1 MDSVQDNLQN
11 ADGSKKEEGMVNNQE
26 TSKKVDSMDE
36 SIVEQ
41 SMISE
46 HDSEENEVIV
56 SSDEEIKSTEPAFK
70 EKADKENKVDDS
82 TADNSEKQTESEDTI
97 EGDALVGESNKK
109 ETEMVISDEDLEK
122 EDDTEEVHSDDDE
135 HDEHEHHELEMPDY
149 AEYTPDALVADA
161 EKLLKNEPV
170 QKLKAHFEAIRKN
183 VLKQLNEERQKKLEE
198 FLENGGVEM
207 DFQYIQ
213 PVREKFRSIYSDYKS
228 KRQKH
233 YRELQANLEAN
244 LKTKLNLIEQIKELV
259 NKDES
264 IGDTFKEFNA
274 IQQEWRNTGPV
285 PRQESNDLWRTYHH
299 HVENFYE
306 YIKINKELRD
316 LDFKKN
322 LDAKEDLIRKAEA
335 LLEKENI
342 RDAFKELQTYHK
354 KWKNIGPVDREHR
367 EPMWERFSD
376 ITKKLHDKREAHYAN
391 MREKAAELIE
401 EKRKLIGKIK
411 EIDYSG
417 INSHNKWQQ
426 AIRAIESI
434 REEFRKL
441 GRINHPENDTI
452 WDEFRALLRD
462 FNHNKNQYYKNLK
475 KDHQDN
481 LVKKRELVNIAES
494 LKDSEDW
501 RNTTNELKRIQAKWK
516 TIGHVPKSESDK
528 IWKEFRSACNHFFD
542 RLTEHN
548 KNQDSKLEG
557 NFTSKNELLEKLK
570 AYDPPKDNQKKGVQ
584 ELKEIINSWKEIGPV
599 PRSKSQIERDF
610 NKVLDDKFKAID
622 LDRKESQRIRFE
634 NKMEAM
640 TDGAG
645 SGDDRQLRYER
656 DTIRKQI
663 DEASKELNQLET
675 NMSFFS
681 GNPKS
686 PLLKEA
692 TKNIENQKQQIELLK
707 EKMKMIT
714 VKIREVNKA
723 EEEAG
728 DKSEKEGE

>member
-1 MDSVQDNLQN
+1 MDSAQDNLQN
-11 ADGSKKEEGMVNNQE
+11 ADGSKKEEKLENNGHTAN
-26 TSKKVDSMDE
+26 TSTSESNEE
-36 SIVEQ
+36 SIVEE

-46 HDSEENEVIV
+46 DDKQDADVVV
-56 SSDEEIKSTEPAFK
+56 SSDEEIKSTEPAFE
-70 EKADKENKVDDS
+70 EKRDKQNVLS
-82 TADNSEKQTESEDTI
+82 APTEHRGAEGDTTI
-97 EGDALVGESNKK
+97 EGEALVGESVKA
-109 ETEMVISDEDLEK
+109 ETEMIISDEDLEK
-122 EDDTEEVHSDDDE
+122 EDDIEEVHSDDDE
-135 HDEHEHHELEMPDY
+135 HDEHEHHELELPDY
-149 AEYTPDALVADA
+149 AEYTPEAMVADA
-161 EKLLKNEPV
+161 EKLLKNESI

-198 FLENGGVEM
+198 FLEGGGVEM

-213 PVREKFRSIYSDYKS
+213 PIREKFRNIYAEYKS
-228 KRQKH
+228 KRQRH
-233 YRELQANLEAN
+233 YRDLQDTLEAN
-244 LKTKLNLIEQIKELV
+244 LKTKLSLIEQIKELV

-264 IGDTFKEFNA
+264 IGDTFKDFNA

-322 LDAKEDLIRKAEA
+322 LDAKEDLIKKAEA
-335 LLEKENI
+335 LLEKDSI
-342 RDAFKELQTYHK
+342 KDAFKELQDYHK

-376 ITKKLHDKREAHYAN
+376 ITKKLHDKREEHYSLL
-391 MREKAAELIE
+391 REKASELIE
-401 EKRKLIGKIK
+401 EKKKLVTKLK
-411 EIDYSG
+411 ELDFSG

-426 AIRAIESI
+426 SIKIVEGI
-434 REEFRKL
+434 REDFRKL
-441 GRINHPENDTI
+441 GRINHPENDVI
-452 WDEFRALLRD
+452 WDEFRGLLRD

-475 KDHQDN
+475 KEHHDN
-481 LVKKRELVNIAES
+481 LLKKRELVNIAES

-501 RNTTNELKRIQAKWK
+501 RNTTNELKRIQAQWK

-542 RLTEHN
+542 RLTAHN
-548 KNQDSKLEG
+548 KNQDNKLEG
-557 NFTSKNELLEKLK
+557 NFTSKKALLARLDE
-570 AYDPPKDNQKKGVQ
+570 YNPPKDNQKKGVQ
-584 ELKEIINSWKEIGPV
+584 DLKDIINQWKGLGQV
-599 PRSKSQIERDF
+599 PRSKNQIERDF
-610 NKVLDDKFKAID
+610 NNLLDQKFKAID
-622 LDRKESQRIRFE
+622 LDRKEAQRIRFE
-634 NKMEAM
+634 NKIDSM

-656 DTIRKQI
+656 DAIRKQI
-663 DEASKELNQLET
+663 DEAEKELNQLET

-692 TKNIENQKQQIELLK
+692 AKNIENQKQHIEMLK
-707 EKMKMIT
+707 EKMKMIN

-723 EEEAG
+723 EEG
-728 DKSEKEGE
+728 DSDEGK

>member
-11 ADGSKKEEGMVNNQE
+11 ADGSKKEEIKDE
-26 TSKKVDSMDE
+26 TQGVQNTPVKDSEED
-36 SIVEQ
+36 SIVEE

-46 HDSEENEVIV
+46 HDNAETEILI
-56 SSDEEIKSTEPAFK
+56 SSDEEIASTEPQFQEKPDKVNALKDSEEKDVK
-70 EKADKENKVDDS
+70 EP
-82 TADNSEKQTESEDTI
+82 ESSI
-97 EGDALVGESNKK
+97 EGEALIGESNKK
-109 ETEMVISDEDLEK
+109 ETTMIISDEDLEK
-122 EDDTEEVHSDDDE
+122 EDDIEEVHSDDDD
-135 HDEHEHHELEMPDY
+135 HDEHEHHELELPDY
-149 AEYTPDALVADA
+149 SESTVEAMVADA

-183 VLKQLNEERQKKLEE
+183 VLKSLNEERQKKLEE
-198 FLENGGVEM
+198 FLEGGGVEM

-213 PVREKFRSIYSDYKS
+213 PLREKFRTIYSEYKS

-233 YRELQANLEAN
+233 YRELQDALEAN
-244 LKTKLNLIEQIKELV
+244 LKTKLGLIEQIKELV

-322 LDAKEDLIRKAEA
+322 LEAKEGLIKKAEA
-335 LLEKENI
+335 LLEKESI
-342 RDAFKELQTYHK
+342 RDAFKDLQAYHK

-376 ITKKLHDKREAHYAN
+376 ITKKLHDKREEHYAS

-401 EKRKLIGKIK
+401 EKRKLVERLK
-411 EIDYSG
+411 ELDYSG
-417 INSHNKWQQ
+417 INSHHKWQQ
-426 AIRAIESI
+426 AIKVIEAI
-434 REEFRKL
+434 RTDFRKL
-441 GRINHPENDTI
+441 GRINHPDNDVI
-452 WDEFRALLRD
+452 WDEFRGLLRD
-462 FNHNKNQYYKNLK
+462 FNLNKNQYYKNLK
-475 KDHQDN
+475 KDHHDN

-494 LKDSEDW
+494 LKDSDDW
-501 RNTTNELKRIQAKWK
+501 RNTTNELKRIQAQWK

-557 NFTSKNELLEKLK
+557 NFTSKSELIEKLK

-584 ELKEIINSWKEIGPV
+584 ELKEIINSWKEIGQV
-599 PRSKSQIERDF
+599 PRAKSQIEKNF
-610 NKVLDDKFKAID
+610 NKILDQKFKAID

-692 TKNIENQKQQIELLK
+692 SKNIENQKQQIELLK

-714 VKIREVNKA
+714 VKIREVNKP
-723 EEEAG
+723 E
-728 DKSEKEGE
+728 DDSSEQENGEDA

>member
-11 ADGSKKEEGMVNNQE
+11 ADGSKKEEIREENQE
-26 TSKKVDSMDE
+26 VKSEQPTEATDD
-36 SIVEQ
+36 SIVEE
-41 SMISE
+41 SMVNE
-46 HDSEENEVIV
+46 HENAETEIVV
-56 SSDEEIKSTEPAFK
+56 SSDEDIESSEPKFEEKPDKVNALEKPEVKPTVEAESTI
-70 EKADKENKVDDS
+70 D
-82 TADNSEKQTESEDTI
+82 
-97 EGDALVGESNKK
+97 GDALVGESTK
-109 ETEMVISDEDLEK
+109 TEATMVISDEDLEK
-122 EDDTEEVHSDDDE
+122 EDDTEEIHSDDDE
-135 HDEHEHHELEMPDY
+135 HDEHEHHELELPDY
-149 AEYTPDALVADA
+149 AEYTTEAMIADA
-161 EKLLKNEPV
+161 EKLLKNEQV

-198 FLENGGVEM
+198 FLEGGGVEM

-213 PVREKFRSIYSDYKS
+213 PLREKFRNVYSEYKS
-228 KRQKH
+228 RRQKH
-233 YRELQANLEAN
+233 YRELQDALEAN
-244 LKTKLNLIEQIKELV
+244 LKTKLDLIEQIKELV

-274 IQQEWRNTGPV
+274 IQQQWSNTGPV

-322 LDAKEDLIRKAEA
+322 LEAKEDLIKKAEA
-335 LLEKENI
+335 LLQKENI
-342 RDAFKELQTYHK
+342 KDAFKDLQAYHK

-367 EPMWERFSD
+367 EPIWERFSE
-376 ITKKLHDKREAHYAN
+376 ITKKLHEKREEHYAA
-391 MREKAAELIE
+391 MREKAGELIE
-401 EKRKLIGKIK
+401 EKRKLLTKLK
-411 EIDYSG
+411 ELDYSG
-417 INSHNKWQQ
+417 INSHHKWQQ
-426 AIRAIESI
+426 AIKEIEAI
-434 REEFRKL
+434 RTDFRKL

-452 WDEFRALLRD
+452 WDEFRGFLRD
-462 FNHNKNQYYKNLK
+462 FNHNKNLYYKNLK
-475 KDHQDN
+475 KDHHDN
-481 LVKKRELVNIAES
+481 LVKKRELVKTAES

-501 RNTTNELKRIQAKWK
+501 RNTTNELKRIQAQWK

-557 NFTSKNELLEKLK
+557 NYTAKSELIEKLK

-584 ELKEIINSWKEIGPV
+584 ELKEIINSWKEIGQV
-599 PRSKSQIERDF
+599 PRAKNQIERDF
-610 NKVLDDKFKAID
+610 NKVLDEKFNAID

-634 NKMEAM
+634 NKMETM

-692 TKNIENQKQQIELLK
+692 SKNIENHKQQIELLK

-714 VKIREVNKA
+714 IKIREVNKQ
-723 EEEAG
+723 EEENAESQEG
-728 DKSEKEGE
+728 DNT